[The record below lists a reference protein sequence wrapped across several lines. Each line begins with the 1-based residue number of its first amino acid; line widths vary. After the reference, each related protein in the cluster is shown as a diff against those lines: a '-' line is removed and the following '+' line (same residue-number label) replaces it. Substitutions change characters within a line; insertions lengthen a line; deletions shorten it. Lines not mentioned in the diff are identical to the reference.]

1 MKNDSVYQN
10 ALRLQLWNKIINIR
24 RENRKLGL
32 FKIDKNMS
40 PIQVMIGI
48 GMVCAI
54 IWIILLLARFLSRVR
69 GYVDDNLMNAILVIA
84 NDMLVL
90 ALILTVFNIIALY
103 NIMLSLQM
111 EINIEEVA
119 VAGFCLMFFWIIT
132 GVYKVIRS

>member
-1 MKNDSVYQN
+1 
-10 ALRLQLWNKIINIR
+10 
-24 RENRKLGL
+24 
-32 FKIDKNMS
+32 MS

-54 IWIILLLARFLSRVR
+54 IWIILLIARFLSRVR

-119 VAGFCLMFFWIIT
+119 VAGFCLMFFWIGT

>member
-48 GMVCAI
+48 GMVCVI

-119 VAGFCLMFFWIIT
+119 VAGFCLMFFWIGT
-132 GVYKVIRS
+132 GVY

>member
-40 PIQVMIGI
+40 LIQVMIGI

-54 IWIILLLARFLSRVR
+54 IWIILLIARFLSRVR

-119 VAGFCLMFFWIIT
+119 VAGFCLMFFWIGT

>member
-54 IWIILLLARFLSRVR
+54 IWIILLIARFLSRVR

-119 VAGFCLMFFWIIT
+119 VAGFCLMFFWIGT

>member
-119 VAGFCLMFFWIIT
+119 VAGFCLMFFWIGT